1 MQGLVELQEIIRRG
15 DADEVAQFRLNRV
28 IPDEIS
34 DDLYGTLVLA
44 VSKNFQ
50 GNILSPDELLTEAV
64 EDTLTRGSDVFQLIG
79 LALKHGASP
88 NGYVTVNYYDE
99 DGKQRTTILHILAYA
114 WRAYLERGNPDD
126 PTDLLMIAAILSAAG
141 ADVKLPVTDP
151 EILLQRRRYL
161 KKSASAAGV
170 MEEVGEP
177 RSVLGYFAADDSEL
191 ADEILKYVAVFT
203 AFRGTLADVKYIVK
217 DQYFT
222 AGDIQLQVPLS
233 ASDAEFMAEVAETI
247 GEILDEPSHMSG
259 LEGDE
264 KLYRCAGL
272 HANRCLQQ
280 LLDGG
285 NLTPFGIEDAFLNAV
300 ESCNG
305 VAVSLLIAHGF
316 VPRYNHIDRVIFYGK
331 LKDFQ
336 GLKLSAEM
344 QTGILIKMVEHGVCL
359 CHEQLGEVGGYSEVT
374 FKTISE
380 MQSVPYWRRVCGAPG
395 TYVRT
400 DLKNLAR
407 ELDINPELD
416 KDSLCAEFNAVVS
429 VEPDSLVTN
438 SKKLQTRKR
447 QVAGTTLKNLVDGDY
462 KKEPEYENAHL
473 LTRDVSDYSST
484 DLHCVRDTGTGKHYC
499 FETIDYP
506 KVLRSGINPYT
517 NNPISV
523 GDLEAIRSKRNT
535 LVMLGLPLESTGIE
549 AAMAKLRSN
558 RGAEDYE
565 LWVRARRDHFLK
577 MVDSRRIDLDSGLFA
592 NDERDGGLSIE
603 GMEEILNSIAGRE
616 DLRLSPTN
624 NREHALRT
632 FALTFLEMLDEAQN
646 IPNPD
651 ASDAAV
657 NDLIEALIAET
668 TSYQPAPFD
677 EEE

>member
-15 DADEVAQFRLNRV
+15 DAEEVAQFRLNRI
-28 IPDEIS
+28 IPDEVS
-34 DDLYGTLVLA
+34 DDLYGTLKLA
-44 VSKNFQ
+44 SSKDFQ
-50 GNILSPDELLTEAV
+50 GNILSPDELLTEAI
-64 EDTLTRGSDVFQLIG
+64 EDTLTRGFDVFQLIG
-79 LALKHGASP
+79 LALQNGASP

-99 DGKQRTTILHILAYA
+99 EGRQNTTILHILAYA
-114 WRAYLERGNPDD
+114 WRAYLERGNPED
-126 PTDLLMIAAILSAAG
+126 PTDLLMIVAILSAAG
-141 ADVKLPVTDP
+141 TDVKLPVTDP
-151 EILLQRRRYL
+151 EILLERRRAI

-170 MEEVGEP
+170 MKEVGEP
-177 RSVLGYFAADDSEL
+177 RSVLGYLAADDSEL

-203 AFRGTLADVKYIVK
+203 AFRGTLADIKYIVK

-222 AGDIQLQVPLS
+222 AGDIQLQVPVS
-233 ASDAEFMAEVAETI
+233 ASDAEFMAEIAETI

-272 HANRCLQQ
+272 HANRCLNQ
-280 LLDGG
+280 LLEGG
-285 NLTPFGIEDAFLNAV
+285 NVTSSGVEDAFLNAV

-305 VAVSLLIAHGF
+305 VGVSLLIAHGF
-316 VPRYNHIDRVIFYGK
+316 VPRYNHVDRVIFYGK
-331 LKDFQ
+331 LKEYQ
-336 GLKLSAEM
+336 GFKLSAEM

-359 CHEQLGEVGGYSEVT
+359 DHEQLGEVGAYSEVT
-374 FKTISE
+374 FRTISE

-416 KDSLCAEFNAVVS
+416 KNSLCEEFMTIVS
-429 VEPDSLVTN
+429 VEPDNLISN
-438 SKKLQTRKR
+438 AKKLQTRKR
-447 QVAGTTLKNLVDGDY
+447 QVAGTTLKNLVDGDF
-462 KKEPEYENAHL
+462 KKEPQYENAHL
-473 LTRDVSDYSST
+473 LTRDVSDYSSM
-484 DLHCVRDTGTGKHYC
+484 DLHCIRDTGNGQNYC

-523 GDLEAIRSKRNT
+523 GDLEAIRSKRDT

-549 AAMAKLRSN
+549 AAMEKLRSK
-558 RGAEDYE
+558 RGSEDYE

-577 MVDSRRIDLDSGLFA
+577 IVDSRVIDLDSGLFA
-592 NDERDGGLSIE
+592 NDESEGGLSIE
-603 GMEEILNSIAGRE
+603 TMEEILNNVAGRD

-624 NREHALRT
+624 NREHALRS
-632 FALTFLEMLDEAQN
+632 FALTFMEMLDEAQQVRE
-646 IPNPD
+646 PQ
-651 ASDAAV
+651 ASRAAV
-657 NDLIEALIAET
+657 RDLTAALVAET
-668 TSYQPAPFD
+668 NAYQAVD
-677 EEE
+677 R